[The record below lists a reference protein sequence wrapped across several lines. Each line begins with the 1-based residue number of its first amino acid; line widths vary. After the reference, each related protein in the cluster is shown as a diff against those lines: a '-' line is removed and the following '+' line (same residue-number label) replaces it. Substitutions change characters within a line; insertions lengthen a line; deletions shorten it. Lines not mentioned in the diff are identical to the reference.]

1 MIECLNFFKTD
12 QTKMQ
17 NKTLNK
23 DRKSLKLWLK
33 IKIYIQGSLQVM
45 CEIFLVNVKIKKKL
59 IFFINAYYGHKLKLN
74 TFLIFSSGFSSF

>member
-33 IKIYIQGSLQVM
+33 IKIYIQGSLQVH
-45 CEIFLVNVKIKKKL
+45 NV
-59 IFFINAYYGHKLKLN
+59 
-74 TFLIFSSGFSSF
+74 